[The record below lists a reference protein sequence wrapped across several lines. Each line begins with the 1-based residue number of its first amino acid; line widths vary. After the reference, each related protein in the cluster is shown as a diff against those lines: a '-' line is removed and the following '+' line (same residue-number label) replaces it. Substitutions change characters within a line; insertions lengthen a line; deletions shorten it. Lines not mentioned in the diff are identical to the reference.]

1 MKFPT
6 NPTLSFIED
15 SYTAQFVSNKLLLLL
30 QAKLSNSQAG
40 GKPACMHVLIFF
52 NLGNI
57 WKNLLLIAKSKK
69 S

>member
-52 NLGNI
+52 
-57 WKNLLLIAKSKK
+57 
-69 S
+69 